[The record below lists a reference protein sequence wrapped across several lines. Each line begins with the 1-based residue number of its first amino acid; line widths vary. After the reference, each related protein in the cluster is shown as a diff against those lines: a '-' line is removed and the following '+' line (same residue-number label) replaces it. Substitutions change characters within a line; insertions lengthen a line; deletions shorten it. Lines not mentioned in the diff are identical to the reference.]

1 MKKLIT
7 FIEYLIRNL
16 GKIYHKWSN
25 EYYESKRII
34 IRPGK
39 IENVV
44 CKYFKTT
51 KEKIYDRTR
60 KQPYIYRRQLI
71 QYFMRKFTGLSDRQ
85 IAKDTGN
92 YNRVTVYSNSNAI
105 QNYIDTDK
113 FKRIEIEK
121 IEKKLTT

>member
-1 MKKLIT
+1 MKKLIK
-7 FIEYLIRNL
+7 FIKYLIKNL
-16 GKIYHKWSN
+16 GKIYHKWSYD
-25 EYYESKRII
+25 YYKSEKIFV
-34 IRPGK
+34 RPGR
-39 IENVV
+39 IEIVV

-71 QYFMRKFTGLSDRQ
+71 QYFMRKFTGLSDGQ

-92 YNRVTVYSNSNAI
+92 YDRVTVYSNSNAI

-121 IEKKLTT
+121 IEKILTT